1 MIKDINE
8 YKKKKKILIKHN
20 KYYYNHNAS
29 KIDDA
34 SYDKLKIELLN
45 FEKSLSSVTS
55 KTFNEKLKCLIL
67 ISMKFD
73 I

>member
-1 MIKDINE
+1 MIKDISE

-20 KYYYNHNAS
+20 KYYYDHNAS

-45 FEKSLSSVTS
+45 FEKNSIIPA
-55 KTFNEKLKCLIL
+55 NEIKVSELRNN
-67 ISMKFD
+67 FERGVGD